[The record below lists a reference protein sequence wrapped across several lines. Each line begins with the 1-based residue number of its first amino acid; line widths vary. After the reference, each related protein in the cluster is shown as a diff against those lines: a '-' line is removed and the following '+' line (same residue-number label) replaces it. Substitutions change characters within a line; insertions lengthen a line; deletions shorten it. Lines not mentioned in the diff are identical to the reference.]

1 MSATKK
7 IVLFL
12 TLMMFNAHLLQGQIT
27 FNFQDSNFEIG
38 SKKAIKTTYCICC
51 NYGCEDDT
59 ILLGLNQITLDSI
72 VNFLHKNI
80 RIRVEV
86 HVHTFTRGNASY
98 NLAFS
103 QNKSILWQRFFSKN
117 GINDNRVQV
126 IGLGETQPIIIDTK
140 LIESQD
146 EINQRIE
153 IVIKANN

>member
-1 MSATKK
+1 MSATQK

-12 TLMMFNAHLLQGQIT
+12 TLMMFNAHSLQGQIT

-38 SKKAIKTTYCICC
+38 SKKAIKTTYFICC
-51 NYGCEDDT
+51 NYGCENDT

-72 VNFLHKNI
+72 VNFLHKNTRI
-80 RIRVEV
+80 RIEFN
-86 HVHTFTRGNASY
+86 VHTFTRRNASY

-103 QNKSILWQRFFSKN
+103 KNKSILWQCFFSKN
-117 GINDNRVQV
+117 GINDSRVQV
-126 IGLGETQPIIIDTK
+126 MGLGETQPIVIGTK

-153 IVIKANN
+153 IIIKANN